1 MRTLWL
7 TVLFLLLS
15 HSLQGQDARRDGNLW
30 IAQTQAFKSAYVLGF
45 FDGTNL
51 GHEFSLWK
59 YYLDK
64 SEPACLTKNN
74 ESYKFYFE
82 KYAKGV
88 TSTQLVDGLDVF
100 YKDYRNR
107 KIEISSAV
115 WLTLNAIAGTPQADL
130 DKMVESFRQ
139 NAN

>member
-1 MRTLWL
+1 MRTLCL
-7 TVLFLLLS
+7 TIVVSLLS
-15 HSLQGQDARRDGNLW
+15 LSLHGQDVRRDGNLW
-30 IAQTQAFKSAYVLGF
+30 VAQTQAFKSAYVLGF

-64 SEPACLTKNN
+64 SEPTCLIKNDD
-74 ESYKFYFE
+74 SYKFYFE

-115 WLTLNAIAGTPQADL
+115 WLTLNAIAGTPQTDL